1 MSVLQNRENGNFIFL
16 DSIYIYG
23 GQSNIYAEQINN
35 DIYPDLI
42 GQYYDGNINNIACA
56 DLNDDGRDDIVIV
69 GQKSACADLDGNG
82 YNDIVT
88 IRYLYAPIPNVNIL
102 FNHGNGVFGND
113 PVTKINQPETEKLT
127 PVLKCFP
134 NPFRDKTTIRYVVK
148 SKMQI
153 RVDIIDMNGNII
165 NTLTN
170 KMQQSGV
177 YETKWNGKSLNGKE
191 IKAGVS
197 ATIQRIYDH

>member
-1 MSVLQNRENGNFIFL
+1 
-16 DSIYIYG
+16 
-23 GQSNIYAEQINN
+23 
-35 DIYPDLI
+35 
-42 GQYYDGNINNIACA
+42 
-56 DLNDDGRDDIVIV
+56 
-69 GQKSACADLDGNG
+69 
-82 YNDIVT
+82 
-88 IRYLYAPIPNVNIL
+88 
-102 FNHGNGVFGND
+102 
-113 PVTKINQPETEKLT
+113 
-127 PVLKCFP
+127 
-134 NPFRDKTTIRYVVK
+134 
-148 SKMQI
+148 MQI